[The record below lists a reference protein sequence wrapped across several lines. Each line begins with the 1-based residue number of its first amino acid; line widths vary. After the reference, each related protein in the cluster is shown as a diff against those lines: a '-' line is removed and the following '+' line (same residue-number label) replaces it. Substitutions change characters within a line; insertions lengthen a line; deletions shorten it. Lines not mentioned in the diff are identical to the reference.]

1 MPINDTSI
9 ILVKEETVYGT
20 YNAPAPATDARVV
33 FGYNPTPLES
43 EQVRRQIERGF
54 AGIYPSTRT
63 AIRARDPFSVELCG
77 SGTPAT
83 PTQFAPILRACLF
96 GAPVVAA
103 GVDVSYPLLSSGDGG
118 SVSLLSYK
126 GDLARMRRKGVRG
139 NVTMDFTERQLPF
152 MAFDLIGL
160 IEGTATVD
168 AGAPAGVVLPTY
180 PAPVEVNLSNT
191 AVLLGGATL
200 GLKQLTINFGLKTEY
215 YSTTGGRAV
224 IFGKDDSGDRRSITG
239 TARFEMPDP
248 ATKNYFA
255 DINSGVA
262 VAFSLIHG
270 TVAGNIVEL
279 SSSRVFLSNIN
290 ISVDQGKLFL
300 DAELEF
306 VPSAANNELVFKTR

>member
-9 ILVKEETVYGT
+9 ILVKEEPVYGT
-20 YNAPAPATDARVV
+20 YTAPAPATDARVV

-54 AGIYPSTRT
+54 AGIYPSKRT
-63 AIRARDPFSVELCG
+63 ALRARDPFSVELCG
-77 SGTPAT
+77 SGAAATPA
-83 PTQFAPILRACLF
+83 QFAPMLRACLF
-96 GAPVVAA
+96 GAPAIAA
-103 GVDVSYPLLSSGDGG
+103 GVDVTYPLLSTGDGG
-118 SVSLLSYK
+118 SISLLSYK

-152 MAFDLIGL
+152 MSFDLIGL
-160 IEGTATVD
+160 LEGSSTVD
-168 AGAPAGVVLPTY
+168 AGVPTGVVLPTY
-180 PAPVEVNLSNT
+180 PAPVEVNLTNT

-200 GLKQLTINFGLKTEY
+200 GLRQLTINFGLKTEY
-215 YSTTGGRAV
+215 FSTTGGRAV

-255 DINSGVA
+255 DINSDVA
-262 VAFSLIHG
+262 LAFSLIHG

-279 SSSRVFLSNIN
+279 SSARTFISNIN
-290 ISVDQGKLFL
+290 MTVEQGKLFL

-306 VPSAANNELVFKTR
+306 VPSAANNELTFKTR

>member
-9 ILVKEETVYGT
+9 VLIREETVYGT
-20 YNAPAPATDARVV
+20 YNAPAPATDARLV
-33 FGYNPTPLES
+33 FGYTPTLLES

-63 AIRARDPFSVELCG
+63 AIRARDAFSVELCG
-77 SGTPAT
+77 SGVPAA
-83 PTQFAPILRACLF
+83 PTQFAPMLRACLF
-96 GAPVVAA
+96 APPVVAA
-103 GVDVSYPLLSSGDGG
+103 GVDVTYPLLSAGDG
-118 SVSLLSYK
+118 SSISLLSFK
-126 GDLARMRRKGVRG
+126 GELARMRRRGVRG
-139 NVTMDFTERQLPF
+139 NVTIDFTERQLPF

-160 IEGTATVD
+160 IEGAQTAD

-191 AVLLGGATL
+191 AVLLGGATV
-200 GLKQLTINFGLKTEY
+200 GLRQLTINFGLKTEY

-248 ATKNYFA
+248 ATQNYFW
-255 DINSGVA
+255 NTNTGVP

-270 TVAGNIVEL
+270 TVAGNIVEI
-279 SSSRVFLSNIN
+279 SSARMFLSNIN
-290 ISVDQGKLFL
+290 MSVDQGKLFL

-306 VPSAANNELVFKTR
+306 VPSAANNELTFKTR